1 MRSYILGPNPRLVPL
16 RSPRLKP
23 IHPPIG
29 PPRAPGNRN
38 PASKLKLEDSP
49 VENFY
54 SCSAS
59 HAFNNINMFAT
70 TKQFKFSRYRLI
82 HKARGYIPLN
92 RKLWGEERE

>member
-1 MRSYILGPNPRLVPL
+1 MRSYILDPNTRLMAL
-16 RSPRLKP
+16 RSPQLEAHTCVYRTSEGSWELQ
-23 IHPPIG
+23 
-29 PPRAPGNRN
+29 
-38 PASKLKLEDSP
+38 SCKLKHEDSP
-49 VENFY
+49 VANFY

-59 HAFNNINMFAT
+59 HAFNNINLFAT